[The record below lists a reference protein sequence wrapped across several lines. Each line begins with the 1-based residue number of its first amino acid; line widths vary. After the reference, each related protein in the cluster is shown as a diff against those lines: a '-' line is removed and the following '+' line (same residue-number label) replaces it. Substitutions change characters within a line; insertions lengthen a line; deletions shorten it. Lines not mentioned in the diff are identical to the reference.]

1 MGTSGAFKGSG
12 GASAGDLRDSIA
24 DWLGDTPPDSEA
36 PGSNPDTGT
45 ESSSDSTSL
54 NPINPASIAPILSMW
69 SGRSGGS
76 GGGGGSGGSTGDD
89 SGSGR
94 TKNTGGS
101 RSSGGVH
108 RTVARVAGPAGRA
121 STLAQAYTNGDRD
134 ALESAGLRYDE
145 LRALNDPLAVG
156 QRIIE
161 VAFETKADSSL
172 EDSESRLIVAELVSW
187 ILESPDD
194 QQPAPDDIVRH
205 SIELMIAQSALV
217 EVGDTIRQEKN
228 QTKRLESEKEIRRAA
243 KVLASQVTLN
253 GTGTSSSEITTAIED
268 SVSQLKEIYGA
279 TE

>member
-24 DWLGDTPPDSEA
+24 DWLGDTPSDGEA
-36 PGSNPDTGT
+36 PVNNPDT
-45 ESSSDSTSL
+45 EPDAASDSTPL
-54 NPINPASIAPILSMW
+54 NPINPASIAPVITMW
-69 SGRSGGS
+69 SGRSRGSSGGGS
-76 GGGGGSGGSTGDD
+76 GGGAGDA

-94 TKNTGGS
+94 TRNTGGG

-156 QRIIE
+156 QRIVE
-161 VAFETKADSSL
+161 VAFETRADSSL

-253 GTGTSSSEITTAIED
+253 GIGTSSSEITTAIEN
-268 SVSQLKEIYGA
+268 SVSQLKDIYGA